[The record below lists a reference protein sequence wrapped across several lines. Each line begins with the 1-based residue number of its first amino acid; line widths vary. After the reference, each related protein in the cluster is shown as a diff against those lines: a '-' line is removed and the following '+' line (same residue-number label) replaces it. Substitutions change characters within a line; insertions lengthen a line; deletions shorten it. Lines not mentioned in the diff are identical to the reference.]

1 MWGISML
8 LDEAIEKILKQFE
21 KYRAEYTDGG
31 SVLMTWIIEN
41 NTKYDFEDLT
51 WYVEALDQENVAVTI
66 EEAAKEV
73 KL

>member
-1 MWGISML
+1 ML